1 MLGAIIG
8 DMVGSIYDFKPIK
21 TKDFEIYDYNMRMTD
36 DSFLTI
42 AVAKVL
48 MNNYPIIYKKKNLEI
63 IKEELRYEFVKTWES
78 NKGAGFEPCFIY
90 GVKKLNIKKLN
101 PIIH

>member
-48 MNNYPIIYKKKNLEI
+48 MNNYPIIYKKKNYVMNLLKHGNQ
-63 IKEELRYEFVKTWES
+63 IKELDL
-78 NKGAGFEPCFIY
+78 EPCFIY

>member
-36 DSFLTI
+36 DSLLTI

-63 IKEELRYEFVKTWES
+63 IKEELRYEFVKHGNQIKELDL
-78 NKGAGFEPCFIY
+78 EPYFIY
-90 GVKKLNIKKLN
+90 GVKKLNIKKLT